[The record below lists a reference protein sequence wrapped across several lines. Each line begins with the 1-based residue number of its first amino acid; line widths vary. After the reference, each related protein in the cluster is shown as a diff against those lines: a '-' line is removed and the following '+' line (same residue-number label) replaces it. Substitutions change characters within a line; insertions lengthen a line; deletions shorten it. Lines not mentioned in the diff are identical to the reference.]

1 VYYIQALPEAF
12 WSFAQMI
19 VPRIT
24 LIHSYEVKDACGG
37 ELRVYD
43 GVVISYQTQGF
54 TCQTNC
60 KVDGRYFFSLFT

>member
-24 LIHSYEVKDACGG
+24 LIHSYKMKDACRR
-37 ELRVYD
+37 ELRVCD
-43 GVVISYQTQGF
+43 GIVIS
-54 TCQTNC
+54 
-60 KVDGRYFFSLFT
+60 